1 MQVDYEALRNADP
14 DGLYLE
20 ALAPYDY
27 MMTPREVGEFIGQ
40 SQASR
45 RQGYLRNGSLGG
57 VKLGNA
63 WRIPKRCLWST
74 VSLVDDGQ
82 TCCCAHSG

>member
-27 MMTPREVGEFIGQ
+27 MMTPREVGELIGQ
-40 SQASR
+40 SQQAVT
-45 RQGYLRNGSLGG
+45 GYLRSGSLGG

-63 WRIPKRCLWST
+63 WRIPKKM
-74 VSLVDDGQ
+74 LVEYLYAQSNDGSDPAG
-82 TCCCAHSG
+82 CAA